1 MLSGPVTGGQAT
13 SVLDGPRPW
22 DETARL
28 RALDSYGILD
38 TPREAGFDDVAAL
51 AAAAFG
57 APMGVVNLI
66 ADGRQWF
73 KAEIGIGARE
83 LPLDVS
89 ICAHALLQ
97 SELMVV
103 TDTTIDQRFACNPL
117 VTADE
122 GLRFYAGAL
131 LITPEGLPIGTVC
144 VLDRVAR
151 PHGITD
157 LQRMTLSVLARQV
170 MTQLELRRVLAQRH
184 LQQKELR
191 ESETRGRLALD
202 AAELGAWEAVPG
214 TGQVYGDARARQ
226 LMGHDIGTS
235 MSFDD
240 YLAHV
245 DPRDRAQF
253 AAAIEAIIADAGD
266 GRLDVEYRVRP
277 NGKGVRWL
285 SSKAQ
290 LIKLPGERRRLI
302 GTVRDISDEK
312 AADEHRKLLNNEL
325 QHRVKNTLGVV
336 QGIVSQ
342 SLRTSAT
349 PAEASAAIATR
360 LQTLARAHDLLT
372 QTSWTAAPLKAV
384 IQGAV
389 TVHAA
394 DDGRVQTCGPD
405 LNLNARAALAL
416 SMAIHELFTNAV
428 KYGALSNETGTIV
441 LSWTIGADLDGGQSF
456 DILWHEQGGPPVV
469 TPAKKGFGSRLTGSS
484 LAGDLGGGGTVEYAP
499 AGVRWKLS
507 TTLAAISEQISSR

>member
-1 MLSGPVTGGQAT
+1 MTGGHAASVLSGP
-13 SVLDGPRPW
+13 LPW
-22 DETARL
+22 DEAARL

-38 TPREAGFDDVAAL
+38 TPREADFDDVAAL

-57 APMGVVNLI
+57 APIGVVNLI

-73 KAEIGIGARE
+73 KAEVGIGTRE

-103 TDTTIDQRFACNPL
+103 TDTTADHRFACNPL

-122 GLRFYAGAL
+122 GLRFYAGSL
-131 LITPEGLPIGTVC
+131 LVTPEGLPIGTVC

-151 PHGITD
+151 PQGITD
-157 LQRMTLSVLARQV
+157 LQRMTLGVLARQV

-184 LQQKELR
+184 HQEKELR

-214 TGQVYGDARARQ
+214 TGQVYGDARARR
-226 LMGHDIGTS
+226 LMGHDVGTS
-235 MSFDD
+235 MSFDE

-253 AAAIEAIIADAGD
+253 AAAIEATFADAG
-266 GRLDVEYRVRP
+266 GLRLDVEYRVQP
-277 NGKGVRWL
+277 KEEGVLWL
-285 SSKAQ
+285 RSKAQ

-302 GTVRDISDEK
+302 GTVRDVSDEK

-342 SLRTSAT
+342 SLRTVAT
-349 PAEASAAIATR
+349 PAEASAAITTR
-360 LQTLARAHDLLT
+360 LQTLASAHDLLT
-372 QTSWTAAPLKAV
+372 QTSWTAAPLRAV

-389 TVHAA
+389 NVHAA
-394 DDGRVQTCGPD
+394 DDGRVQTSGPE

-416 SMAIHELFTNAV
+416 SMALHELFTNAV
-428 KYGALSNETGTIV
+428 KYGALANEAGRIV
-441 LSWTIGADLDGGQSF
+441 LNWTIST
-456 DILWHEQGGPPVV
+456 GPDAV
-469 TPAKKGFGSRLTGSS
+469 KN
-484 LAGDLGGGGTVEYAP
+484 
-499 AGVRWKLS
+499 S
-507 TTLAAISEQISSR
+507 T

>member
-1 MLSGPVTGGQAT
+1 MTGGRAS
-13 SVLDGPRPW
+13 SVLIGPLPW
-22 DETARL
+22 DEAARL
-28 RALDSYGILD
+28 EALDSYAILD
-38 TPREAGFDDVAAL
+38 TPREADFDDVATL
-51 AAAAFG
+51 AAAALG
-57 APMGVVNLI
+57 APIGVVNLI

-73 KAEIGIGARE
+73 KAEVGIGTRE

-103 TDTTIDQRFACNPL
+103 PDTSADQRFACNPL
-117 VTADE
+117 VTADN

-131 LITPEGLPIGTVC
+131 LVTPGGLPIGTVC

-170 MTQLELRRVLAQRH
+170 MTQLELRRVLVQRNH
-184 LQQKELR
+184 QEKELR

-214 TGQVYGDARARQ
+214 TGQVYGDARARR
-226 LMGHDIGTS
+226 LMGHDVDAP

-245 DPRDRAQF
+245 DPRDRAHF
-253 AAAIEAIIADAGD
+253 AGAIEAAIADAGD
-266 GRLDVEYRVRP
+266 CRLDVEYRVQP
-277 NGKGVRWL
+277 KAEEVRWL

-302 GTVRDISDEK
+302 GTVRDVSDEK
-312 AADEHRKLLNNEL
+312 AAAEHRKLLNNEL

-384 IQGAV
+384 IEGAV
-389 TVHAA
+389 TVHLV
-394 DDGRVQTCGPD
+394 DDARVQITGPD

-416 SMAIHELFTNAV
+416 SMALHELCTNAV

-441 LSWTIGADLDGGQSF
+441 LRWTTGTDLDGRQTF
-456 DILWHEQGGPPVV
+456 DMLWHEQGGPPVV
-469 TPAKKGFGSRLTGSS
+469 VPSRKGFGSRLTGSS
-484 LAGDLGGGGTVEYAP
+484 LAGDLGGAGVVEYRHEGLCWRLA
-499 AGVRWKLS
+499 
-507 TTLAAISEQISSR
+507 TTLAAISEQLSP